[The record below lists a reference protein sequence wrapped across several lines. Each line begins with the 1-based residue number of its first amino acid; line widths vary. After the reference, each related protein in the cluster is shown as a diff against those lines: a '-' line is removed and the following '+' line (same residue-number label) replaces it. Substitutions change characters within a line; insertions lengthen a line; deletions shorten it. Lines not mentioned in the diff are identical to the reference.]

1 MNIPLSKEDK
11 KSWAELLYTRKN
23 YNIDMIVETTGQE
36 KQLIERWAL
45 EEQWEKMRL
54 SLLTSR
60 NEQLECL
67 YQLLGVLTQKIKD
80 SKDKASNADA
90 EMLLKYTRAIKNL
103 QTKKSVSE
111 VLDGFDEYI
120 IWLQNADID
129 LAKQV
134 GPTYDA
140 FITDYMKKLERAA

>member
-1 MNIPLSKEDK
+1 MNIPLSKEDR

-23 YNIDMIVETTGQE
+23 YSIDMIVSTTGHDRE
-36 KQLIERWAL
+36 TIERWAI
-45 EEQWEKMRL
+45 QDAWENMRL
-54 SLLTSR
+54 SILTCQK
-60 NEQLECL
+60 EQLECL
-67 YQLLGVLTQKIKD
+67 YQLLGILTKKIKD
-80 SKDKASNADA
+80 SGDKATNADA
-90 EMLLKYTRAIKNL
+90 DLLLKYTRAIKNL

-120 IWLQNADID
+120 IWLQKADID